1 MSDVT
6 SSTTNQVYNTQEEQN
21 LNVQVARVILVLMP
35 RSFIAAGFDANG
47 TLLTVRNSDYAKSH
61 TPWILDFF
69 EHQFMHNPLASNTK
83 KVVAIF
89 VANEHSML
97 VPASLYDENTAA
109 GWLKTTY
116 FIENSETVSSYS
128 IQSDNAYYIGA
139 WPATIKSLIGRYF
152 PGRKI
157 LPIDYYQFKK
167 HDTGIDKVECCIIRD
182 EASAALYKGGKLQWH
197 QVFRYETP
205 EDIAYH
211 INLMLKL
218 HHLNREH
225 VVLQTASSGP
235 EISETINF
243 LTQYFPDLKEGSGSI
258 SGDRNWMAT
267 VYLLQQLYT
276 CAL

>member
-21 LNVQVARVILVLMP
+21 LNAQVARVILILMP

-47 TLLTVRNSDYAKSH
+47 ALLTVRNSDYGKNH

-69 EHQFMHNPLASNTK
+69 ENQFMHNPLVSNTK

-89 VANEHSML
+89 VANEQSML
-97 VPASLYDENTAA
+97 VPATLFDENTAA
-109 GWLKTTY
+109 GWLKTLN

-128 IQSDNAYYIGA
+128 IQADNAYYIGA

-152 PGRKI
+152 PGRKV

-167 HDTGIDKVECCIIRD
+167 QETGVNKVECCLIRD
-182 EASAALYKGGKLQWH
+182 EVSATLYKGGKLQWH
-197 QVFRYETP
+197 QIFRYETP

-211 INLMLKL
+211 ISLALQL
-218 HHLNREH
+218 HQLNRED
-225 VVLQTASSGP
+225 VILQTAAAGP
-235 EISETINF
+235 EMTETINF
-243 LTQYFPDLKEGSGSI
+243 LTQYFPNLREGNERVLD
-258 SGDRNWMAT
+258 DRNWMAT